1 MSGVSSP
8 ISLGCHNRCQNI
20 DSVWGSAMRS
30 PAVKSSEDVVPLGDM
45 KINPGGVVR
54 RVEETGRPVCSR
66 VTGVVSLS

>member
-1 MSGVSSP
+1 
-8 ISLGCHNRCQNI
+8 
-20 DSVWGSAMRS
+20 MRS